1 MTTERSIAQI
11 ALFTALIAAL
21 GLIPQVTLAFGV
33 PITAQSLGI
42 MLCGTVLGA
51 RRGGYAALLFVGLV
65 AIGLPLLSGG
75 RGGLG
80 LFTAPTA
87 GFLIGFPI
95 AAFTTGLVMERLCA
109 VSIWWSAGILA
120 LGCTAVAVGVSG
132 FVGLGLFGLLFGL
145 LVGLLFAGGI
155 MGLAAVKSPAL
166 AVGFAAAAAALIGGI
181 VVLYIF
187 GIAGLAI
194 VLERSV
200 VDAALLVTA
209 FLPGDGIKAILA
221 GLITSA
227 LFRARPEYVT
237 SRG

>member
-1 MTTERSIAQI
+1 MTMERTVTQV

-21 GLIPQVTLAFGV
+21 GLIPQLTLAFGV

-65 AIGLPLLSGG
+65 ALGLPLLAGG

-87 GFLIGFPI
+87 GFLIGFPV
-95 AAFTTGLVMERLCA
+95 AAFVTGLVMERL
-109 VSIWWSAGILA
+109 
-120 LGCTAVAVGVSG
+120 
-132 FVGLGLFGLLFGL
+132 
-145 LVGLLFAGGI
+145 GG
-155 MGLAAVKSPAL
+155 MKTGLAA
-166 AVGFAAAAAALIGGI
+166 GIAAIVGGI
-181 VVLYIF
+181 VVLYVF

-200 VDAALLVTA
+200 GEAALLVTA
-209 FLPGDGIKAILA
+209 FLPGDFIKAIIA
-221 GLITSA
+221 GLITAA
-227 LFRARPEYVT
+227 LYRARPRSVL
-237 SRG
+237 SRA